1 MKSNNKL
8 HPVFNYL
15 LDCIDFKGSDAEKI
29 HYILIAFNS
38 EYNHDYN
45 KKYYP
50 NLQKR
55 FSEWL
60 KGLPSCINVDFE
72 NYKIL
77 EIAKTWESLPINA
90 TERQED
96 KILSNWFD
104 FITVKFFQLC
114 KRNKVDYSY
123 VY

>member
-1 MKSNNKL
+1 MKTNNKL
-8 HPVFNYL
+8 HPVFPYL
-15 LDCIDFKGSDAEKI
+15 LNCIDFEGSNVEKI
-29 HYILIAFNS
+29 QSVLIAFNS

-60 KGLPSCINVDFE
+60 QGLPSCINVDFQ

-96 KILSNWFD
+96 KILSNWFN
-104 FITVKFFQLC
+104 FISVKFFQLC
-114 KRNKVDYSY
+114 KQNKVDYSY